1 MERDIVDIVVDNINR
16 YLKEKNMKQWQLE
29 VEVGTATI
37 QKIMNK
43 NTKHGCGIRTLQR
56 IAIALDVKTIDLVE
70 DWSEEWCIIFE
81 WVDSLL
87 SLKYEIDDLFL
98 AIQINKNEL
107 KRWSN
112 YKDGNDGNLAKQH
125 TFLTAIRKQDELKE
139 VISELQK
146 RLQEKEAEKK
156 GIIEL
161 VDKFK
166 GLDQQILKLKYTQDM
181 TLEAIAD
188 ELGYSYQ
195 YIKNK
200 HAEIMRIISF
210 SKKV

>member
-1 MERDIVDIVVDNINR
+1 MLSIESEIEDI
-16 YLKEKNMKQWQLE
+16 
-29 VEVGTATI
+29 
-37 QKIMNK
+37 KI
-43 NTKHGCGIRTLQR
+43 
-56 IAIALDVKTIDLVE
+56 
-70 DWSEEWCIIFE
+70 
-81 WVDSLL
+81 
-87 SLKYEIDDLFL
+87 
-98 AIQINKNEL
+98 AIQINSKEL

-112 YKDGNDGNLAKQH
+112 YSDGNDGNLARQQ
-125 TFLTAIRKQDELKE
+125 TFLTALRKQNELKE
-139 VISELQK
+139 VIFELNH
-146 RLQEKEAEKK
+146 RLKEKEKEKK
-156 GIIEL
+156 DIISL
-161 VDKFK
+161 VDRFQ

>member
-1 MERDIVDIVVDNINR
+1 M
-16 YLKEKNMKQWQLE
+16 
-29 VEVGTATI
+29 
-37 QKIMNK
+37 
-43 NTKHGCGIRTLQR
+43 
-56 IAIALDVKTIDLVE
+56 
-70 DWSEEWCIIFE
+70 
-81 WVDSLL
+81 
-87 SLKYEIDDLFL
+87 L

-112 YKDGNDGNLAKQH
+112 YKDGNLAKQH

-156 GIIEL
+156 EIIEL